1 MVILTGC
8 TWGCLSLWE
17 RPRLSWQ
24 QQLSHLHR
32 PAGLRWVPPSPK
44 PASFHSGCAIPDRWQ
59 PLSAGWRE
67 GAWAAALSCP
77 SALLP
82 AQGSWQSGEPRA
94 DEQAVCGQSSPLG
107 SLGAGGGPV
116 MPVLAAEE
124 VQLNPPTSGC
134 LRGRTRKG
142 QRRWWRLRLE
152 AAVCER
158 RGWQGWRQKV
168 VDFLVH
174 LTPWL
179 TVLMTFNYKGHC
191 HGCSPTLLCL
201 TCAMRKQP

>member
-107 SLGAGGGPV
+107 SLGTGGGPV

-124 VQLNPPTSGC
+124 VQLNPPPLWLLEGEEEERAKKVMKTKAGGC
-134 LRGRTRKG
+134 CLWEEGLARVKAKG
-142 QRRWWRLRLE
+142 CWLLG
-152 AAVCER
+152 AS
-158 RGWQGWRQKV
+158 
-168 VDFLVH
+168 H
-174 LTPWL
+174 TLTDS
-179 TVLMTFNYKGHC
+179 FND
-191 HGCSPTLLCL
+191 L
-201 TCAMRKQP
+201 

>member
-1 MVILTGC
+1 MRLPVLVRKATSFFLDSSSSVICTGQLD
-8 TWGCLSLWE
+8 WGESLLAPSLPAFTVVVPFQMGGSRSLQDE
-17 RPRLSWQ
+17 GRKHG
-24 QQLSHLHR
+24 QL
-32 PAGLRWVPPSPK
+32 PSPAPLPSSLPRGAGK
-44 PASFHSGCAIPDRWQ
+44 GGSLELMSRQCAVR
-59 PLSAGWRE
+59 
-67 GAWAAALSCP
+67 AALWDP
-77 SALLP
+77 WALEVAPPCLF
-82 AQGSWQSGEPRA
+82 WQLRKA
-94 DEQAVCGQSSPLG
+94 SST
-107 SLGAGGGPV
+107 
-116 MPVLAAEE
+116 
-124 VQLNPPTSGC
+124 PPSGC
-134 LRGRTRKG
+134 LRGRKRKG